1 MKRDWE
7 LIRKI
12 LIKLESKV
20 DDTPLDSKS
29 FKGVYPEKV
38 IYHYKILAQAELI
51 QIEDSST
58 MGEEDYSAIN
68 LTWSGHEFLDKI
80 RNEDAWNKIKSIVK
94 TKGVDMSFDVIKTV
108 GQIVITSLFTK

>member
-20 DDTPLDSKS
+20 DDTPLDSES

-80 RNEDAWNKIKSIVK
+80 RNETAWNKIKNIIKS
-94 TKGVDMSFDVIKTV
+94 KGVDMSFDVIKTV